1 MTFDESEE
9 AEEIGVSEGGFLR
22 ERLVTLHT
30 LDDGKLALVLER
42 PSASDLPNLWK
53 RRSDQFFHIDG
64 LPCLGTGK
72 LDLRKVREMASRF
85 SIV

>member
-9 AEEIGVSEGGFLR
+9 AEEDWSERRGFLR
-22 ERLVTLHT
+22 ERLVALHT
-30 LDDGKLALVLER
+30 LDDGKLAPVLER
-42 PSASDLPNLWK
+42 PSASDLPDLWK
-53 RRSDQFFHIDG
+53 RRSDQFFHIDA
-64 LPCLGTGK
+64 LPGLGTGR